1 MPERLRTRYN
11 YPCPGCFL
19 LAGFEVTTIG
29 RIWGDH
35 RGEVT
40 GVPIDT
46 DSDDPAALRLLTD
59 EQLKAVA
66 DKCLNE
72 DIMAIN
78 EATAQAIELQG
89 LYWDSLRDIERLIGF
104 DLDDTDALSDVTFS
118 SIAEAKEHYSNFKEK
133 CVD

>member
-1 MPERLRTRYN
+1 
-11 YPCPGCFL
+11 
-19 LAGFEVTTIG
+19 VTTIG

-104 DLDDTDALSDVTFS
+104 DLDGTDALSDVTFS
-118 SIAEAKEHYSNFKEK
+118 SIAEAKEHHSNFKEK